1 MLKLVDRCPP
11 KVQQL
16 SRMPDIFFI
25 SPRVGYAKMF
35 KKYVKY
41 VYLINYLAFQ
51 GVLVPPMVA

>member
-1 MLKLVDRCPP
+1 MLKLVARCPP

-35 KKYVKY
+35 KKYV
-41 VYLINYLAFQ
+41 YLINYLAFQ
-51 GVLVPPMVA
+51 GVAVPPMVA